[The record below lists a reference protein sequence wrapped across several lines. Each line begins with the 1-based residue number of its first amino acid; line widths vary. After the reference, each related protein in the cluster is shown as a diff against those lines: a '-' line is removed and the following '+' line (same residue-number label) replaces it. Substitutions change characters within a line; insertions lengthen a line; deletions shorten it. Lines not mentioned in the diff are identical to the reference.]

1 MKKNKRMLM
10 ERHIYL
16 EKWLKDNYPIN
27 MTDKEIVNYFCENF
41 NNKNDVEYLI
51 DAYAL
56 PREEISKEMLI
67 CTQTGYN
74 INELGDTLGKKYS
87 ISKDKAL
94 KRVHQIIDMDMVKEK
109 LIKPK
114 IKYTSDNVSNIIDRK
129 LKKENKDEFDKKII
143 LEKFIEDNADI
154 IDENFINY
162 IYHNFDESCR
172 NYLLRSINMPRKE
185 IIAILKKYNYCK
197 ETGIESVASLLASK
211 YEVSIQEIS
220 ERIEEVVVMEYLIK
234 KEQNKKENKNK
245 KTLKR

>member
-109 LIKPK
+109 LDGI
-114 IKYTSDNVSNIIDRK
+114 SDLSVLSN
-129 LKKENKDEFDKKII
+129 
-143 LEKFIEDNADI
+143 
-154 IDENFINY
+154 
-162 IYHNFDESCR
+162 
-172 NYLLRSINMPRKE
+172 
-185 IIAILKKYNYCK
+185 ILKKAA
-197 ETGIESVASLLASK
+197 VASN
-211 YEVSIQEIS
+211 
-220 ERIEEVVVMEYLIK
+220 MDDFIK
-234 KEQNKKENKNK
+234 ELHE
-245 KTLKR
+245 